1 MGKNFLD
8 LVPSY
13 NVNYSWQLNAKGRV
27 EIKIRHQG
35 FFAYLATKFF
45 HRPAFTL
52 LELEEKGSFVWQQI
66 NGQRSVYEI
75 GRLLQLRYPLEQQ
88 SLYSKLC
95 IYIKSLKQMEL
106 VSYRE

>member
-45 HRPAFTL
+45 NRPALTHL
-52 LELEEKGSFVWQQI
+52 
-66 NGQRSVYEI
+66 
-75 GRLLQLRYPLEQQ
+75 
-88 SLYSKLC
+88 
-95 IYIKSLKQMEL
+95 
-106 VSYRE
+106 